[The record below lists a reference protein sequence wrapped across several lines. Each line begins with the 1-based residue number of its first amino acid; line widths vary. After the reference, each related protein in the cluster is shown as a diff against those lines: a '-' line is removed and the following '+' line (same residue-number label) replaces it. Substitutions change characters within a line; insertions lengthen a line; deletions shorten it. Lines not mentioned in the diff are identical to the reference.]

1 MSSDAA
7 RSPLRPLP
15 TLAPP
20 IAALRRSP
28 QCSSTMQFTTPSS
41 PRRPNPQTRQR
52 RLPITELL
60 AFDVG
65 IDIVGIIDLRTDAYA
80 CYRGARMPDGAR
92 RILGCDGV
100 VSFNGI
106 RYDLPALAK
115 IVGVADADAL
125 SLKGTHCDVRI
136 HACSDRWPPR
146 DGEDGSILGPGLR
159 DHYRHYFGW
168 PPPDPPRR
176 LDDDYERSNWRDCHM
191 AAELWRRI
199 IGRQATP

>member
-1 MSSDAA
+1 M
-7 RSPLRPLP
+7 
-15 TLAPP
+15 
-20 IAALRRSP
+20 
-28 QCSSTMQFTTPSS
+28 
-41 PRRPNPQTRQR
+41 
-52 RLPITELL
+52 
-60 AFDVG
+60 AFDLG

-80 CYRGARMPDGAR
+80 CYPGARMPDGAR

-100 VSFNGI
+100 VISFNGI

-115 IVGVADADAL
+115 VVGVADADAL

-146 DGEDGSILGPGLR
+146 DGEDGSILGPDLR
-159 DHYRHYFGW
+159 DHYRHHFGW

-176 LDDDYERSNWRDCHM
+176 LDNDYERSNWRDCHM